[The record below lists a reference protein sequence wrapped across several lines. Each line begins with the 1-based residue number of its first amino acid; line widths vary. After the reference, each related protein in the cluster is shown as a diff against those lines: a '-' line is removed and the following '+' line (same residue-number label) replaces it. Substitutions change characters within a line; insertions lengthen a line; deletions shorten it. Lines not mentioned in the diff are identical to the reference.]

1 MDIVARD
8 YYKKKCYA
16 IEAIPNVIKYLC
28 MSETCCKSKNCMING
43 KLLFCIRYSNVLIYE
58 QNIRW

>member
-1 MDIVARD
+1 MNIVARD
-8 YYKKKCYA
+8 YYKEKCCA

-28 MSETCCKSKNCMING
+28 MSETCCESKDCMIN
-43 KLLFCIRYSNVLIYE
+43 SNVLIHE